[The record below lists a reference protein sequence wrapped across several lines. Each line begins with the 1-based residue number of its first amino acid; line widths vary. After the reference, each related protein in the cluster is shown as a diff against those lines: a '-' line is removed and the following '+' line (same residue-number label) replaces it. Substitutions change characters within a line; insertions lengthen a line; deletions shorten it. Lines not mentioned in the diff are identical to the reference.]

1 MGSASLLGRAEGS
14 QHINK
19 NEEIINADN
28 LDEEKMKLLPKS
40 STDRSHHEDDDEII
54 EIEDSDADESD
65 VRQLNEDEIW
75 PTVKYQQIPI
85 EEDESVTTEA
95 SRKKSSA
102 VINIGEMQSAATED
116 HVVNNQNATTQGN
129 NNNCDAPATAG
140 DGSNLQDD
148 NLSGSD
154 CRSYCVVPK
163 CVSDLLE
170 RHKDGIKLIQ
180 LWLSFLILRISP
192 FLFDLGLD
200 IALLCDYGANG
211 DWWYFSLT
219 LFFVFFPSFIISVVN
234 ANYYDEKWDVKR
246 QIKETDDRF
255 HLKDKLIIDP
265 EWKFHL
271 RRIFCLL
278 LISPLARYNFI

>member
-54 EIEDSDADESD
+54 EIEDSDADESA
-65 VRQLNEDEIW
+65 RQLNEDEIW

-85 EEDESVTTEA
+85 EEDESVTAEA

-102 VINIGEMQSAATED
+102 VIDIGELQSAATED
-116 HVVNNQNATTQGN
+116 HVVNDPNATTQGN

-148 NLSGSD
+148 NLSGSG
-154 CRSYCVVPK
+154 CPSFCVVPK

-170 RHKDGIKLIQ
+170 RHKDGIKLIK
-180 LWLSFLILRISP
+180 LWLSFLIL
-192 FLFDLGLD
+192 F
-200 IALLCDYGANG
+200 A
-211 DWWYFSLT
+211 
-219 LFFVFFPSFIISVVN
+219 
-234 ANYYDEKWDVKR
+234 
-246 QIKETDDRF
+246 
-255 HLKDKLIIDP
+255 
-265 EWKFHL
+265 
-271 RRIFCLL
+271 
-278 LISPLARYNFI
+278 

>member
-54 EIEDSDADESD
+54 EIED

-102 VINIGEMQSAATED
+102 VIDIGELQSAATED
-116 HVVNNQNATTQGN
+116 HVVNDPNATTQGN

-140 DGSNLQDD
+140 DGSNIQDD

-170 RHKDGIKLIQ
+170 RHKDGIKLIK

-246 QIKETDDRF
+246 QIKETDDKF
-255 HLKDKLIIDP
+255 SLKDKLIIDP
-265 EWKFHL
+265 
-271 RRIFCLL
+271 
-278 LISPLARYNFI
+278 